1 MVMNKQIRVVVADN
15 DVEFLHRINDF
26 LDTQDDVK
34 VVSVVRDGL
43 GAVDA
48 SKEALPDVVLIDLH
62 LPVLDSIK
70 TIQTI
75 VAQNEHMKILGAS
88 SVADDRY
95 AIEAIKA
102 GARGYVKKNGN
113 GALNY
118 EEIVSAIRQVANDEV
133 VLDPALAF
141 HILQEFS

>member
-1 MVMNKQIRVVVADN
+1 MNKPIRIVIADN
-15 DVEFLHRINDF
+15 NTDFLQRINDF
-26 LDTQDDVK
+26 LDTQEDVK

-48 SKEALPDVVLIDLH
+48 SKETLPDVILIDLH

-70 TIQTI
+70 TIQAI
-75 VAQNEHMKILGAS
+75 VAQNEHMRVLGFS
-88 SVADDRY
+88 SVPDDRY

-133 VLDPALAF
+133 VLDPELAF

>member
-1 MVMNKQIRVVVADN
+1 MNKPIRLVVADN
-15 DVEFLHRINDF
+15 DVQFLQRINDF
-26 LDTQDDVK
+26 LDTQEDVR

-43 GAVDA
+43 GAVVA
-48 SKEALPDVVLIDLH
+48 SRETLPDVVLIDLH

-75 VAQNEHMKILGAS
+75 VAQNEHMRILGFS
-88 SVADDRY
+88 SIPNDRY

-102 GARGYVKKNGN
+102 GARGYVQKNGS

>member
-1 MVMNKQIRVVVADN
+1 MNKPIRLVVADN
-15 DVEFLHRINDF
+15 DVQFLQRINDF
-26 LDTQDDVK
+26 LDTQEDVR

-43 GAVDA
+43 GAVVA
-48 SKEALPDVVLIDLH
+48 SRETLPDVVLIDLH

-75 VAQNEHMKILGAS
+75 VAQNEHMRILGFS
-88 SVADDRY
+88 SIPNDRY

-102 GARGYVKKNGN
+102 GARGYVEKNGD

>member
-1 MVMNKQIRVVVADN
+1 MNKPIRIVIADN
-15 DVEFLHRINDF
+15 NTDFLQRINDF
-26 LDTQDDVK
+26 LDTQEDLK

-48 SKEALPDVVLIDLH
+48 SKETLPDVVLIDLH

-70 TIQTI
+70 TIQAI
-75 VAQNEHMKILGAS
+75 VAQNEHMRVLGFS
-88 SVADDRY
+88 SVPDDRY

-118 EEIVSAIRQVANDEV
+118 EEILSAIRQVANDEV

>member
-1 MVMNKQIRVVVADN
+1 MNKPIRIVVADN
-15 DVEFLHRINDF
+15 DTEFLQRINDF
-26 LDTQDDVK
+26 LESQEDVK

-48 SKEALPDVVLIDLH
+48 SKESFPDVVLLDLH

-70 TIQTI
+70 TIQAI
-75 VAQNEHMKILGAS
+75 MAQNEHMKILGAS
-88 SVADDRY
+88 SVPEDRY

-118 EEIVSAIRQVANDEV
+118 DEILDAIRQVANDEV
-133 VLDPALAF
+133 VLDSGLAF

>member
-1 MVMNKQIRVVVADN
+1 MNKPIRIVVADN
-15 DVEFLHRINDF
+15 DTDF
-26 LDTQDDVK
+26 LQRIKDFLETQEDVK

-48 SKEALPDVVLIDLH
+48 SKETLPDVVLIDLH

-75 VAQNEHMKILGAS
+75 VAQNEHMRVLGFSA
-88 SVADDRY
+88 VPDDRY

-113 GALNY
+113 GTLNY
-118 EEIVSAIRQVANDEV
+118 EEIMSAIRQVANDEV

>member
-1 MVMNKQIRVVVADN
+1 MNKPIRIVIADN
-15 DVEFLHRINDF
+15 NTDFLQRINDF
-26 LDTQDDVK
+26 LDTQEDLK

-48 SKEALPDVVLIDLH
+48 SKETLPDVVLIDLH

-70 TIQTI
+70 TIQAI
-75 VAQNEHMKILGAS
+75 VAQNEHMRVLGFS
-88 SVADDRY
+88 SVPDDRY

-113 GALNY
+113 GALHY

-133 VLDPALAF
+133 VLDPELAF

>member
-1 MVMNKQIRVVVADN
+1 MNKPIRVVVADN
-15 DVEFLHRINDF
+15 DAEFLQRINDF
-26 LDTQDDVK
+26 LDAQDDVK

-48 SKEALPDVVLIDLH
+48 SKETLPDVVLIDLH

-75 VAQNEHMKILGAS
+75 LAQNEHMRILGFS
-88 SVADDRY
+88 SVLNDRY

-102 GARGYVKKNGN
+102 GARGYVKKNG
-113 GALNY
+113 GGVLNY
-118 EEIVSAIRQVANDEV
+118 EKIVSAIRQVANDEV